1 MKVFYPCTIKKEDNL
16 YYVKFLDFPD
26 CFTDGDTMEEAV
38 RNAKDVLEGVAFS
51 YLKNNK
57 PLPEAS
63 YSENISDV
71 VYIDLWL
78 DLLQDK
84 VNNQSIKK
92 TLTIPKWLNDL
103 AEEQSANFSAILQLG
118 LKEYLGIK

>member
-1 MKVFYPCTIKKEDNL
+1 MKAFYPCTIRKEDDVF
-16 YYVKFLDFPD
+16 YVDFLDFPD
-26 CFTDGDTMEEAV
+26 CFTDGDTMEEALI
-38 RNAKDVLEGVAFS
+38 NAKDVLEAVAFS

-57 PLPEAS
+57 PLPEPSFPA
-63 YSENISDV
+63 DLPGV
-71 VYIDLWL
+71 VFVDLWI

-84 VNNQSIKK
+84 VNNQSVKK

-103 AEEQSANFSAILQLG
+103 AEEHSANFSSILQVG